1 MVYKFLERKE
11 HRYRKSRTFF
21 KDRHLEYQFID
32 INGKGMSMRK
42 FTSVA
47 WANGG
52 MDNTINWERK
62 DKDMLAL
69 IKYIADE
76 DKLGKNFENPQV
88 IRMPVFRNSKKSH

>member
-1 MVYKFLERKE
+1 
-11 HRYRKSRTFF
+11 
-21 KDRHLEYQFID
+21 
-32 INGKGMSMRK
+32 
-42 FTSVA
+42 
-47 WANGG
+47 
-52 MDNTINWERK
+52 MDNMSNWERK